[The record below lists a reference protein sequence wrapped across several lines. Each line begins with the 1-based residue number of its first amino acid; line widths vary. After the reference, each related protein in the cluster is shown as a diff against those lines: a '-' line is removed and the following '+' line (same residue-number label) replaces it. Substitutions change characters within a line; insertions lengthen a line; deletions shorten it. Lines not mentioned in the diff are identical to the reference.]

1 MKSSVKF
8 NIKLSELPRSIKFIW
23 NVTNELEEKESQTD
37 NNYYRYLDT
46 KVLLCSIVLKTF
58 STQQRKP
65 INLFVT
71 MANESAELTVS
82 HQATGEWV

>member
-8 NIKLSELPRSIKFIW
+8 NLKLSELPRSIKFIW
-23 NVTNELEEKESQTD
+23 NVTNELEEKESKTD
-37 NNYYRYLDT
+37 NYYRYLDT
-46 KVLLCSIVLKTF
+46 KVLLCSILLKTF

-82 HQATGEWV
+82 QQATGEWV

>member
-8 NIKLSELPRSIKFIW
+8 NLKLSELPRSIKFIW
-23 NVTNELEEKESQTD
+23 NVTNELVEKESQTD
-37 NNYYRYLDT
+37 NNYRYLDT
-46 KVLLCSIVLKTF
+46 KVLLCSILLKTF

-82 HQATGEWV
+82 HQATGQWV